1 MPYATPDSADLLTIN
16 VRRPDA
22 NQGQT
27 PTFRAY
33 LRADTVDE
41 LISVITSAFAV
52 CVDTLRRMGMDEA
65 TIDDMLNGS
74 RQRQRLQVDEINP
87 ELWEPEDFISR
98 VRSPEEGD

>member
-52 CVDTLRRMGMDEA
+52 CVDTLRRMGMDDEA
-65 TIDDMLNGS
+65 IERMWRNCLEDQHFRIQT
-74 RQRQRLQVDEINP
+74 INP

-98 VRSPEEGD
+98 VQPPEAGR